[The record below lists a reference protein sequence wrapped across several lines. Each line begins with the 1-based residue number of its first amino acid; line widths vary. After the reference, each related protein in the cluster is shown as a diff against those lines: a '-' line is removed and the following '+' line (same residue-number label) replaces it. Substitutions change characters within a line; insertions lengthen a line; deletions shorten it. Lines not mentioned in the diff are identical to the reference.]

1 MKRACWLWPLLLGW
15 SALGA
20 AAEETLDQIMRSL
33 AAVPAVE
40 AAFREEKTLA
50 VLDAPLVATGVLYY
64 RAPAF
69 LRKRTLRPQA
79 EDYEADGH
87 WLTVE
92 TAAAGRRQFD
102 LNGYP
107 QLRPFVEAIRA
118 AQAGDRATLERYYQL
133 ELQGGVD
140 GWSLRLTPR
149 DADVRRYVAA
159 IVLRGQEGRIA
170 SMETLETDGDRSV
183 LIIAPQ

>member
-1 MKRACWLWPLLLGW
+1 MFVNRWAGLLLCWPLAGVADE
-15 SALGA
+15 SALSQVMQA
-20 AAEETLDQIMRSL
+20 L

-40 AAFREEKTLA
+40 TAFREEKTLA

-64 RAPAF
+64 RAPDF
-69 LRKRTLRPQA
+69 LRKRTLHPHP

-92 TAAAGRRQFD
+92 TPEAGRRQFN

-118 AQAGDRATLERYYQL
+118 TQAGDQAALARYYQL
-133 ELQGGVD
+133 EFQGTPAD
-140 GWSLRLTPR
+140 WSLRLTPH
-149 DADVRRYVAA
+149 DADAQRYVAA
-159 IVLRGQEGRIA
+159 IVLRGRNGRIDT
-170 SMETLETDGDRSV
+170 METLEPDGDRSV
-183 LIIAPQ
+183 MTITPR

>member
-1 MKRACWLWPLLLGW
+1 VFVNRWPGLLLCWPLVGVADDD
-15 SALGA
+15 ALA
-20 AAEETLDQIMRSL
+20 QVMRAL

-50 VLDAPLVATGVLYY
+50 VLDAPLVATGMLYY
-64 RAPAF
+64 RAPDF
-69 LRKRTLRPQA
+69 LRKRTLHPQP

-92 TAAAGRRQFD
+92 TPDAGRRQFD

-118 AQAGDRATLERYYQL
+118 AQAGDRAALERYYQL
-133 ELQGGVD
+133 AFQGTPAD
-140 GWSLRLTPR
+140 WSLRLTPR
-149 DADVRRYVAA
+149 DADAERHVAA
-159 IVLRGQEGRIA
+159 IVLRGQNGRID
-170 SMETLETDGDRSV
+170 SMETLEPDGDRS
-183 LIIAPQ
+183 LMTITPR